1 MFGQSRRVAWLA
13 EAHRHA
19 GHADEAV
26 VLVRRAVDL
35 AITHRER
42 GHEAWAWH
50 TLAQAEPAAD
60 HYRRAMTLA
69 EELEMR
75 PLVAHCHLGLGRLQG
90 PPEHLTAAAELTLFG
105 RAALCLGY
113 PDSPENFRHTRDVDG
128 ILSLEWLAAPDE
140 NVDFW
145 LAQQAA
151 NLELHPQGLY
161 FTHLFREMEV
171 IVQPD
176 WTARR
181 VRLNL
186 PLSRL
191 AIYRPA
197 TVDLVLTKMARGDD
211 KDLDDIRFL
220 LSREPMALEQLQVA
234 FDRARVPDVLEIRAL
249 FLAAQPK
256 VLEIARSILPKT

>member
-1 MFGQSRRVAWLA
+1 MNNPLHILQ
-13 EAHRHA
+13 
-19 GHADEAV
+19 
-26 VLVRRAVDL
+26 
-35 AITHRER
+35 
-42 GHEAWAWH
+42 
-50 TLAQAEPAAD
+50 TLD
-60 HYRRAMTLA
+60 R
-69 EELEMR
+69 
-75 PLVAHCHLGLGRLQG
+75 
-90 PPEHLTAAAELTLFG
+90 HLTAAAELTLFG

-113 PDSPENFRHTRDVDG
+113 PDSPEKFRRTRDVDG

-171 IVQPD
+171 IVQPG

-191 AIYRPA
+191 AAYRPA

-211 KDLDDIRFL
+211 KDIDDVRFL
-220 LSREPMALEQLQVA
+220 LSQEPLTLEQLQAA
-234 FDRARVPDVLEIRAL
+234 FARARVPDVPEIRAL

-256 VLEIARSILPKT
+256 VLEIAHAMASKT